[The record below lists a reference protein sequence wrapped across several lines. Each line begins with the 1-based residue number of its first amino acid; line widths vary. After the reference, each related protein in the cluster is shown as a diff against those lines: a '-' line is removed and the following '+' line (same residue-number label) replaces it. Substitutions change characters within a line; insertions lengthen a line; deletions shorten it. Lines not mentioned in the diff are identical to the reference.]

1 MPNKSLV
8 FMNLSSEMSYVFSWN
23 ERINKKDSNVK
34 ITVIYKRVNLQIKTE
49 KIPLQVLIILH
60 EKLQIKRESVI
71 KQKWMDG

>member
-1 MPNKSLV
+1 
-8 FMNLSSEMSYVFSWN
+8 MNLSSEMSYVFSWN

-60 EKLQIKRESVI
+60 EKLQI
-71 KQKWMDG
+71 

>member
-1 MPNKSLV
+1 
-8 FMNLSSEMSYVFSWN
+8 MNLSSEMSCVFSWN

-60 EKLQIKRESVI
+60 EKLQIYRESVI